1 MLSPRQTDV
10 RSIVADFLKQRFPA
24 FAGRP
29 IDDATALLAGGA
41 IDSLGIL
48 DLTAFLTE
56 QFGIEVSDDDFD
68 PDNFETFG
76 RLIAFVERKRT

>member
-1 MLSPRQTDV
+1 VLSPQQTDV
-10 RSIVADFLKQRFPA
+10 RSIVADFLSRRFPA

-56 QFGIEVSDDDFD
+56 QFEIEVSDDDFD